1 MSISDGHAPRSICY
15 TKTMHEPDVT
25 ETDFPPL
32 PPPPP
37 MTVEQRA
44 QAEASI
50 QAALAREAER
60 RARLMEMEECREA
73 RLAKCVAPGIMAEEP
88 PQEAVCDMETCA
100 SAPME
105 SDVCGD
111 NIPRKRSCRKLFGMF
126 SRRRTADLPTIDL
139 PENKPRKP
147 NLHAANLSFAARV
160 IIWVRDRYA
169 NNAPAIYK
177 AAYLSRKTYSAII
190 SDENHVVSKRTAIQ
204 LAFALRL
211 TREEADLLL
220 HAAGY
225 HLSRSVVEDMIF
237 DACLEAS
244 IHNLEDVNHF
254 LLAYEC
260 RPFVPQV

>member
-1 MSISDGHAPRSICY
+1 MSISDGHASRPICY
-15 TKTMHEPDVT
+15 TKTMHEP
-25 ETDFPPL
+25 EEIESDFPPL

-37 MTVEQRA
+37 MTEEQRA

-60 RARLMEMEECREA
+60 KARLMSQEEDREE
-73 RLAKCVAPGIMAEEP
+73 RCER
-88 PQEAVCDMETCA
+88 VCM
-100 SAPME
+100 SAALPE
-105 SDVCGD
+105 VCGGALRET
-111 NIPRKRSCRKLFGMF
+111 IGKYLIGAL
-126 SRRRTADLPTIDL
+126 SRRRRGVLPTIDL

-237 DACLEAS
+237 DACLEAN

-260 RPFVPQV
+260 RPFVPQT

>member
-1 MSISDGHAPRSICY
+1 MD
-15 TKTMHEPDVT
+15 ET
-25 ETDFPPL
+25 EEIEVGFPPI

-37 MTVEQRA
+37 MTPAQYK

-50 QAALAREAER
+50 QAAIAREAER
-60 RARLMEMEECREA
+60 KARLLEKLQIAHNAEHPAFLMAAIMQPCECLVVEEQVKEQ
-73 RLAKCVAPGIMAEEP
+73 VNEHE
-88 PQEAVCDMETCA
+88 DA
-100 SAPME
+100 SSRSM
-105 SDVCGD
+105 
-111 NIPRKRSCRKLFGMF
+111 RKRRSAAPRRKAEKLLSFEM
-126 SRRRTADLPTIDL
+126 

-237 DACLEAS
+237 DACLEAN
-244 IHNLEDVNHF
+244 IYNLVDVNHF
-254 LLAYEC
+254 LIAHEC
-260 RPFVPQV
+260 RPFIPQT

>member
-1 MSISDGHAPRSICY
+1 
-15 TKTMHEPDVT
+15 MHEND
-25 ETDFPPL
+25 ETDFPPI

-37 MTVEQRA
+37 MTAEQRA

-50 QAALAREAER
+50 QATLAHEAER
-60 RARLMEMEECREA
+60 QAHL
-73 RLAKCVAPGIMAEEP
+73 VN
-88 PQEAVCDMETCA
+88 METCRDAAPAECFSPDMAGETVLEENADDIELCPMAPMA
-100 SAPME
+100 SA
-105 SDVCGD
+105 GGGAL
-111 NIPRKRSCRKLFGMF
+111 PRAKRHRLNLF
-126 SRRRTADLPTIDL
+126 SRHKSASLPDLDL

-177 AAYLSRKTYSAII
+177 AAYLSRKTYSSII

-211 TREEADLLL
+211 TREEADHLL

-237 DACLEAS
+237 DACLEAK
-244 IHNLEDVNHF
+244 IHNLKDVNRF
-254 LLAYEC
+254 LLAHEC
-260 RPFVPQV
+260 RPFVPQD

>member
-1 MSISDGHAPRSICY
+1 MSIPDGHNTSAICY
-15 TKTMHEPDVT
+15 TKRMQEID
-25 ETDFPPL
+25 ETDFPPI

-37 MTVEQRA
+37 MTAEQREM
-44 QAEASI
+44 AEASI
-50 QAALAREAER
+50 RAAIAREAER
-60 RARLMEMEECREA
+60 NAQMMDAGECRE
-73 RLAKCVAPGIMAEEP
+73 EEP
-88 PQEAVCDMETCA
+88 APSYEDAVVADSCGMGICKSMVPILSECA
-100 SAPME
+100 AAVSR
-105 SDVCGD
+105 VKHG
-111 NIPRKRSCRKLFGMF
+111 RRLLF
-126 SRRRTADLPTIDL
+126 SRRKKAALPAIDL

-147 NLHAANLSFAARV
+147 NLQAANLSFAARV
-160 IIWVRDRYA
+160 IIWVRDRYD

-204 LAFALRL
+204 LAFGLRL
-211 TREEADLLL
+211 SREEADLLL

-237 DACLEAS
+237 DACLEAK

-260 RPFVPQV
+260 RPFVPQE

>member
-1 MSISDGHAPRSICY
+1 
-15 TKTMHEPDVT
+15 MHEPDEN

-37 MTVEQRA
+37 MTVEQCA
-44 QAEASI
+44 LAEAFI
-50 QAALAREAER
+50 QAALAREAEQHAR
-60 RARLMEMEECREA
+60 RMEVEECREKA
-73 RLAKCVAPGIMAEEP
+73 ALHG
-88 PQEAVCDMETCA
+88 
-100 SAPME
+100 
-105 SDVCGD
+105 
-111 NIPRKRSCRKLFGMF
+111 L
-126 SRRRTADLPTIDL
+126 DL

-147 NLHAANLSFAARV
+147 DLHAANLSFAARV

-190 SDENHVVSKRTAIQ
+190 SDESHGVSKRTAIQ

-237 DACLEAS
+237 DACLEAK

-254 LLAYEC
+254 LLAHEC
-260 RPFVPQV
+260 RPFVPQD

>member
-1 MSISDGHAPRSICY
+1 
-15 TKTMHEPDVT
+15 
-25 ETDFPPL
+25 
-32 PPPPP
+32 
-37 MTVEQRA
+37 MTAEQRA
-44 QAEASI
+44 RAEASI
-50 QAALAREAER
+50 KAALAREAER
-60 RARLMEMEECREA
+60 RARLMSLEEGR
-73 RLAKCVAPGIMAEEP
+73 EEP
-88 PQEAVCDMETCA
+88 CEKVCM
-100 SAPME
+100 SAAMP
-105 SDVCGD
+105 DVCAGAV
-111 NIPRKRSCRKLFGMF
+111 PRGIHKKHLFGRF
-126 SRRRTADLPTIDL
+126 LQRRKAALPTIDM

-237 DACLEAS
+237 DACLEAN

-260 RPFVPQV
+260 RPFVPQT

>member
-1 MSISDGHAPRSICY
+1 
-15 TKTMHEPDVT
+15 MHEPD
-25 ETDFPPL
+25 ENENAFPPL

-37 MTVEQRA
+37 MTAEQRA

-60 RARLMEMEECREA
+60 HARRMEMEECRE
-73 RLAKCVAPGIMAEEP
+73 K
-88 PQEAVCDMETCA
+88 A
-100 SAPME
+100 SLP
-105 SDVCGD
+105 
-111 NIPRKRSCRKLFGMF
+111 
-126 SRRRTADLPTIDL
+126 DLDL

-190 SDENHVVSKRTAIQ
+190 SDENHGVSKRTAIQ

-237 DACLEAS
+237 DACLEAN
-244 IHNLEDVNHF
+244 IHSLEDVNHF
-254 LLAYEC
+254 LLAHEC
-260 RPFVPQV
+260 RPFVPQD

>member
-1 MSISDGHAPRSICY
+1 
-15 TKTMHEPDVT
+15 MHEPD
-25 ETDFPPL
+25 ENENAFPPL

-37 MTVEQRA
+37 TTAEQRA

-50 QAALAREAER
+50 QAALAREAVR
-60 RARLMEMEECREA
+60 RARRLEIEECREM
-73 RLAKCVAPGIMAEEP
+73 AP
-88 PQEAVCDMETCA
+88 QF
-100 SAPME
+100 
-105 SDVCGD
+105 DVCVGAVP
-111 NIPRKRSCRKLFGMF
+111 PRGSLPKLLGAF
-126 SRRRTADLPTIDL
+126 SRRRSAVLPTIDL

-147 NLHAANLSFAARV
+147 DLHAANLSFAARV

-190 SDENHVVSKRTAIQ
+190 SDENHGVSKRTAIQ

-237 DACLEAS
+237 DACLEAK

-254 LLAYEC
+254 LLAHEC
-260 RPFVPQV
+260 RPFVPQT

>member
-1 MSISDGHAPRSICY
+1 
-15 TKTMHEPDVT
+15 MHEPD
-25 ETDFPPL
+25 ENENAFPPL

-37 MTVEQRA
+37 MTAEQRA

-60 RARLMEMEECREA
+60 QAHLMDTEA
-73 RLAKCVAPGIMAEEP
+73 CWDAAPLDEIVQESRCMGLSSPVP
-88 PQEAVCDMETCA
+88 PLPEI
-100 SAPME
+100 
-105 SDVCGD
+105 CGGAGLPVKSER
-111 NIPRKRSCRKLFGMF
+111 IRIG
-126 SRRRTADLPTIDL
+126 RRRGKAALPDLDL
-139 PENKPRKP
+139 PENKPRRP
-147 NLHAANLSFAARV
+147 DLHAANLSFAARV

-190 SDENHVVSKRTAIQ
+190 SDENHGVSKRTAIQ

-237 DACLEAS
+237 DACLEAK

-254 LLAYEC
+254 LLAHEC
-260 RPFVPQV
+260 RPFVPQD

>member
-1 MSISDGHAPRSICY
+1 
-15 TKTMHEPDVT
+15 
-25 ETDFPPL
+25 
-32 PPPPP
+32 
-37 MTVEQRA
+37 MTAEQRA

-60 RARLMEMEECREA
+60 RARLMSLEEDR
-73 RLAKCVAPGIMAEEP
+73 EEP
-88 PQEAVCDMETCA
+88 CEKVCMSAAMPEACA
-100 SAPME
+100 GAVPREM
-105 SDVCGD
+105 
-111 NIPRKRSCRKLFGMF
+111 RKRHLLGRFVQRRKVSLQ
-126 SRRRTADLPTIDL
+126 AIDL

-211 TREEADLLL
+211 SREEADLLL

-237 DACLEAS
+237 DACLEAN

-254 LLAYEC
+254 LLAHEC
-260 RPFVPQV
+260 RPFVPQD

>member
-1 MSISDGHAPRSICY
+1 
-15 TKTMHEPDVT
+15 MHEPDEN

-37 MTVEQRA
+37 MTAEQRA

-50 QAALAREAER
+50 QVALAREAER
-60 RARLMEMEECREA
+60 RARRMEIEERREA
-73 RLAKCVAPGIMAEEP
+73 TPQFDACGGAVPPGERLPELLGA
-88 PQEAVCDMETCA
+88 
-100 SAPME
+100 
-105 SDVCGD
+105 
-111 NIPRKRSCRKLFGMF
+111 F
-126 SRRRTADLPTIDL
+126 SRRRTAALPTIDL

-254 LLAYEC
+254 LLAHEC
-260 RPFVPQV
+260 RPFVPQD

>member
-1 MSISDGHAPRSICY
+1 MPEICGGG
-15 TKTMHEPDVT
+15 
-25 ETDFPPL
+25 L
-32 PPPPP
+32 P
-37 MTVEQRA
+37 A
-44 QAEASI
+44 KS
-50 QAALAREAER
+50 ER
-60 RARLMEMEECREA
+60 IRI
-73 RLAKCVAPGIMAEEP
+73 G
-88 PQEAVCDMETCA
+88 
-100 SAPME
+100 
-105 SDVCGD
+105 
-111 NIPRKRSCRKLFGMF
+111 
-126 SRRRTADLPTIDL
+126 RRRRSASLPDLDL

-254 LLAYEC
+254 LLAHEC
-260 RPFVPQV
+260 RPFVPQD

>member
-1 MSISDGHAPRSICY
+1 
-15 TKTMHEPDVT
+15 MHEPDEN

-37 MTVEQRA
+37 MTTEQRT

-60 RARLMEMEECREA
+60 RAHLMSLEEDREDRCENVCMSA
-73 RLAKCVAPGIMAEEP
+73 AMPEVCAG
-88 PQEAVCDMETCA
+88 AV
-100 SAPME
+100 
-105 SDVCGD
+105 
-111 NIPRKRSCRKLFGMF
+111 PREIHKKHLFGRLL
-126 SRRRTADLPTIDL
+126 RRGKAALPTIDL

-225 HLSRSVVEDMIF
+225 HLSRSVVEDLIF
-237 DACLEAS
+237 DACLEAN

-260 RPFVPQV
+260 RPFVPLD

>member
-1 MSISDGHAPRSICY
+1 MSIPDRHALPHVCY
-15 TKTMHEPDVT
+15 TRRMQEND
-25 ETDFPPL
+25 ETDFPPI

-37 MTVEQRA
+37 MTAEQREM
-44 QAEASI
+44 AEASI
-50 QAALAREAER
+50 RAAIAREAER
-60 RARLMEMEECREA
+60 QTRLMDEEEACCME
-73 RLAKCVAPGIMAEEP
+73 
-88 PQEAVCDMETCA
+88 VCKA
-100 SAPME
+100 YAPMP
-105 SDVCGD
+105 DVCGAAV
-111 NIPRKRSCRKLFGMF
+111 PRRKSRKRPLGIF
-126 SRRRTADLPTIDL
+126 SRRMETPAPMPPIDL

-190 SDENHVVSKRTAIQ
+190 SNENHVVSKRTAIQ

-237 DACLEAS
+237 DACLEAK
-244 IHNLEDVNHF
+244 IHNLEDVNQ
-254 LLAYEC
+254 LLTAYEC
-260 RPFVPQV
+260 RPFVPQE

>member
-1 MSISDGHAPRSICY
+1 MSISDGHAPRPICY
-15 TKTMHEPDVT
+15 TKTMHEPDET

-37 MTVEQRA
+37 MTAEQRA

-50 QAALAREAER
+50 QSALAREAER
-60 RARLMEMEECREA
+60 RAKFLFGLFSRSREA
-73 RLAKCVAPGIMAEEP
+73 A
-88 PQEAVCDMETCA
+88 
-100 SAPME
+100 
-105 SDVCGD
+105 
-111 NIPRKRSCRKLFGMF
+111 
-126 SRRRTADLPTIDL
+126 LPTIDL

-190 SDENHVVSKRTAIQ
+190 SDENHGVSKRTAIQ

-237 DACLEAS
+237 DACLEAN

-260 RPFVPQV
+260 RPFVPQT

>member
-1 MSISDGHAPRSICY
+1 ML
-15 TKTMHEPDVT
+15 EPDEN
-25 ETDFPPL
+25 ETAFPPL

-44 QAEASI
+44 LAEAFI

-60 RARLMEMEECREA
+60 YARRMEMEECRE
-73 RLAKCVAPGIMAEEP
+73 K
-88 PQEAVCDMETCA
+88 A
-100 SAPME
+100 SLP
-105 SDVCGD
+105 
-111 NIPRKRSCRKLFGMF
+111 
-126 SRRRTADLPTIDL
+126 DLDL

-147 NLHAANLSFAARV
+147 DLHAANLSFAARV

-237 DACLEAS
+237 DACLEAN
-244 IHNLEDVNHF
+244 IHSLEDVNHF
-254 LLAYEC
+254 LLAHEC
-260 RPFVPQV
+260 RPFVPQD

>member
-1 MSISDGHAPRSICY
+1 MSISNGHAPRPICY
-15 TKTMHEPDVT
+15 TKTMHEPDET

-37 MTVEQRA
+37 MTAEQRA

-60 RARLMEMEECREA
+60 RARLMSQEGDREERSE
-73 RLAKCVAPGIMAEEP
+73 
-88 PQEAVCDMETCA
+88 
-100 SAPME
+100 
-105 SDVCGD
+105 DVCMSPAMPEVCGGAV
-111 NIPRKRSCRKLFGMF
+111 PREIRKKHLFGSF
-126 SRRRTADLPTIDL
+126 LQHRKAALPTIDL

-237 DACLEAS
+237 DACLEAN

-254 LLAYEC
+254 LLAHEC
-260 RPFVPQV
+260 RPFVPQD

>member
-1 MSISDGHAPRSICY
+1 
-15 TKTMHEPDVT
+15 
-25 ETDFPPL
+25 
-32 PPPPP
+32 
-37 MTVEQRA
+37 MTVEQRV
-44 QAEASI
+44 QVEACI

-60 RARLMEMEECREA
+60 QARLMDREVCCDA
-73 RLAKCVAPGIMAEEP
+73 APDDELVEKSRCVEPCYSPPPLPEICGGADLLAKSGRIRI
-88 PQEAVCDMETCA
+88 
-100 SAPME
+100 
-105 SDVCGD
+105 G
-111 NIPRKRSCRKLFGMF
+111 
-126 SRRRTADLPTIDL
+126 RRRRSASLPDLDL
-139 PENKPRKP
+139 PENKPRRP
-147 NLHAANLSFAARV
+147 DLHAANLSFAARV
-160 IIWVRDRYA
+160 IIWVRDRCA

-237 DACLEAS
+237 DACLEAK

-254 LLAYEC
+254 LLAHEC
-260 RPFVPQV
+260 RPFVPQD

>member
-1 MSISDGHAPRSICY
+1 MSISDGHAPRPICY
-15 TKTMHEPDVT
+15 TKTMHEPDET

-37 MTVEQRA
+37 MTAEQRA

-60 RARLMEMEECREA
+60 KARTMDADECNEPAAVGRGVLDAPNVEM
-73 RLAKCVAPGIMAEEP
+73 L
-88 PQEAVCDMETCA
+88 QEACYAEIALETETCGMA
-100 SAPME
+100 VPPGE
-105 SDVCGD
+105 
-111 NIPRKRSCRKLFGMF
+111 IRPKLFGMF
-126 SRRRTADLPTIDL
+126 SRRRTAALPMIDL

-237 DACLEAS
+237 DACLEAN

-260 RPFVPQV
+260 RPFVPQT

>member
-1 MSISDGHAPRSICY
+1 MSISDGHAPHPICY
-15 TKTMHEPDVT
+15 TKTMHEPDEN

-32 PPPPP
+32 PPPP
-37 MTVEQRA
+37 MTAEQRA

-50 QAALAREAER
+50 QVALAREAAR
-60 RARLMEMEECREA
+60 KARLMRLEEDREERCERVCMSA
-73 RLAKCVAPGIMAEEP
+73 AIP
-88 PQEAVCDMETCA
+88 EACGSALLETSGKYLIGA
-100 SAPME
+100 LS
-105 SDVCGD
+105 
-111 NIPRKRSCRKLFGMF
+111 KRRQAALS
-126 SRRRTADLPTIDL
+126 TIDL

-237 DACLEAS
+237 DACLEAR

-260 RPFVPQV
+260 RPFVPQA

>member
-1 MSISDGHAPRSICY
+1 
-15 TKTMHEPDVT
+15 MHEPDEN

-37 MTVEQRA
+37 MTAEQRA

-50 QAALAREAER
+50 QAALAREAKR
-60 RARLMEMEECREA
+60 QAHLMDEE
-73 RLAKCVAPGIMAEEP
+73 
-88 PQEAVCDMETCA
+88 
-100 SAPME
+100 
-105 SDVCGD
+105 
-111 NIPRKRSCRKLFGMF
+111 SCRDTAPIDDIVQESCCMELCSPAPLPPEICGGALPAKSKRIRIG
-126 SRRRTADLPTIDL
+126 RRRRSATLPDLDL

-237 DACLEAS
+237 DACLEAK

-260 RPFVPQV
+260 RPFIPQD

>member
-1 MSISDGHAPRSICY
+1 MSISDGHALRPICY
-15 TKTMHEPDVT
+15 TRTMHEPDEN

-32 PPPPP
+32 QPPPP
-37 MTVEQRA
+37 MTAEQRA

-60 RARLMEMEECREA
+60 RAHLMSQEEDREGRCENVCMPA
-73 RLAKCVAPGIMAEEP
+73 AIEP
-88 PQEAVCDMETCA
+88 DA
-100 SAPME
+100 
-105 SDVCGD
+105 CGD
-111 NIPRKRSCRKLFGMF
+111 ALRETSEKFLFGLF
-126 SRRRTADLPTIDL
+126 SRCRDAALPTIDL

-237 DACLEAS
+237 DACLEAN

-260 RPFVPQV
+260 RPFVPQT

>member
-1 MSISDGHAPRSICY
+1 
-15 TKTMHEPDVT
+15 MHELDEN
-25 ETDFPPL
+25 ETAFPPL

-37 MTVEQRA
+37 MTTEQRA
-44 QAEASI
+44 RAEASI

-60 RARLMEMEECREA
+60 QARL
-73 RLAKCVAPGIMAEEP
+73 VN
-88 PQEAVCDMETCA
+88 METCRAAA
-100 SAPME
+100 SAECFPPDIAGGEVLQEEVCEMRRSPPLPMA
-105 SDVCGD
+105 SATCGGAH
-111 NIPRKRSCRKLFGMF
+111 PRAKRETRQFNLL
-126 SRRRTADLPTIDL
+126 SRRRSAALPTIDL

-147 NLHAANLSFAARV
+147 DLHAANLSFAARV

-190 SDENHVVSKRTAIQ
+190 SDENHGVSKRTAIQ

-237 DACLEAS
+237 DACLEAK

-254 LLAYEC
+254 LRAHEC
-260 RPFVPQV
+260 RPFVPQD

>member
-1 MSISDGHAPRSICY
+1 MSISDGHAPRPICY
-15 TKTMHEPDVT
+15 TKTMHEPDET
-25 ETDFPPL
+25 EADFPPL

-37 MTVEQRA
+37 MTAEQRA

-60 RARLMEMEECREA
+60 RARLMSLEEDREERCEMVCMSAAMPE
-73 RLAKCVAPGIMAEEP
+73 
-88 PQEAVCDMETCA
+88 VCDDAVPRETH
-100 SAPME
+100 
-105 SDVCGD
+105 
-111 NIPRKRSCRKLFGMF
+111 KKHLFGRLL
-126 SRRRTADLPTIDL
+126 RRRTATLPTIDL

-190 SDENHVVSKRTAIQ
+190 SDENHGVSKRTAIQ

-237 DACLEAS
+237 DACLEAN

-260 RPFVPQV
+260 RPFVPQT

>member
-1 MSISDGHAPRSICY
+1 
-15 TKTMHEPDVT
+15 MHEPDEN
-25 ETDFPPL
+25 ETAFPPL

-37 MTVEQRA
+37 MTAEQRA

-60 RARLMEMEECREA
+60 QAHLMDMEVCREA
-73 RLAKCVAPGIMAEEP
+73 APAECISPDSAGGEVLEEDACKMRRFP
-88 PQEAVCDMETCA
+88 PLPMA
-100 SAPME
+100 SAT
-105 SDVCGD
+105 SGGAL
-111 NIPRKRSCRKLFGMF
+111 PRTKRETHQFNLL
-126 SRRRTADLPTIDL
+126 SRRRSAALPAINL

-237 DACLEAS
+237 DACLEAK
-244 IHNLEDVNHF
+244 IHSLEDVNHF
-254 LLAYEC
+254 LLAHEC
-260 RPFVPQV
+260 RPFVPQD